1 MNVKNSIPQGRIWWL
16 KLPVAPDNGDRH
28 FSKLF
33 NVEEI
38 KGIIHSR
45 IYRAGDVVQSVWHNT
60 SAMIRYNCIT
70 KNYVIRKIT
79 SYIYLLIFTIS
90 IWLHVKHCITIKHEK
105 GKCGKICFFV
115 ITGQDY
121 LVNTSTSHHEKSGKY
136 DSIGDKKKIKTCVR
150 IK

>member
-1 MNVKNSIPQGRIWWL
+1 VYNVDILKEKAMVLISYCENINDSKYKTFVLMNVKNSIPQGRIWWL

-33 NVEEI
+33 NVDEI

-45 IYRAGDVVQSVWHNT
+45 IYPAGDVVQSVWHNK
-60 SAMIRYNCIT
+60 SAMIRYNCII

-90 IWLHVKHCITIKHEK
+90 IWLHVNHFITIKHEK
-105 GKCGKICFFV
+105 GKCGKICF
-115 ITGQDY
+115 
-121 LVNTSTSHHEKSGKY
+121 L
-136 DSIGDKKKIKTCVR
+136 
-150 IK
+150 